1 MTTSPGAGHPA
12 AGETALAGSQARPP
26 LLRVEGLACH
36 FGGVLAVQD
45 ATFDVRHGTITGL
58 IGPNGAGKSTV
69 INLISGSTRP
79 GQGSVRFN
87 GDEIAGQRPHEIA
100 HRGIVRTFQHSNVFG
115 GLTVLEN
122 LLVGAAPWRGERV
135 SAALGRKQAWSAT
148 QSGLLDQAWDILR
161 RFGLEGIANDYARAL
176 SGGQRRLVEL
186 MRALMAQPAL
196 LLLDEPMAGV
206 HPALA
211 ASIADRLL
219 EMRDAGMTMLMVEH
233 ELRLVEKLCDPVVVM
248 ARGTVLAEGSM
259 AELQSNQEVVD
270 AYLGGGGG
278 G

>member
-1 MTTSPGAGHPA
+1 MTA
-12 AGETALAGSQARPP
+12 ESQAVTQASAT

-36 FGGVLAVQD
+36 FGGVRAVQD
-45 ATFDVRHGTITGL
+45 ATFDVRRGTITGL

-69 INLISGSTRP
+69 INLISGRTRP
-79 GQGSVRFN
+79 TRGSVRF
-87 GDEIAGQRPHEIA
+87 GGAEIVGLRPHQVA
-100 HRGIVRTFQHSNVFG
+100 RHGIVRTFQQANVFG

-122 LLVGAAPWRGERV
+122 LLVGAPPWRGE
-135 SAALGRKQAWSAT
+135 SIASALGPKRAWSGREAE
-148 QSGLLDQAWDILR
+148 LLELAWELLR
-161 RFGLEGIANDYARAL
+161 RFGLEVIANEYAKAL

-186 MRALMAQPAL
+186 MRALMARPRL

-206 HPALA
+206 SPSLAL
-211 ASIADRLL
+211 SVADRLMEL
-219 EMRDAGMTMLMVEH
+219 RDEGMTMLMVEH

-270 AYLGGGGG
+270 AYLGGAGGR
-278 G
+278 

>member
-1 MTTSPGAGHPA
+1 MTAESPAV
-12 AGETALAGSQARPP
+12 TQPP
-26 LLRVEGLACH
+26 DTLLRVEGLACH

-45 ATFDVRHGTITGL
+45 ATFDVRRGTITGL

-69 INLISGSTRP
+69 INLISGVARP
-79 GQGSVRFN
+79 ARGSVRFD
-87 GDEIAGQRPHEIA
+87 GREIVGQRPHQVA
-100 HRGIVRTFQHSNVFG
+100 RHGIVRTFQQANVFG

-122 LLVGAAPWRGERV
+122 LLVGAAPWRGERIT
-135 SAALGRKQAWSAT
+135 AALGRKRAWSGPQT
-148 QSGLLDQAWDILR
+148 ELIDLAWDVLR
-161 RFGLEGIANDYARAL
+161 RFGLEDIANDYARAL

-186 MRALMAQPAL
+186 MRALMGQPKL

-206 HPALA
+206 SPSLAL
-211 ASIADRLL
+211 SIADRLMEL
-219 EMRDAGMTMLMVEH
+219 RAAGMTMLMVEH

-278 G
+278 

>member
-1 MTTSPGAGHPA
+1 MTAKSPAVPPPA
-12 AGETALAGSQARPP
+12 T
-26 LLRVEGLACH
+26 LLQVEGLACH

-45 ATFDVRHGTITGL
+45 ATFDVRRGTITGL

-69 INLISGSTRP
+69 INLISGVASPTR
-79 GQGSVRFN
+79 GSVRFD
-87 GDEIAGQRPHEIA
+87 GREIVGQRPHVVA
-100 HRGIVRTFQHSNVFG
+100 RHGIVRTFQRANVFG

-122 LLVGAAPWRGERV
+122 LLVGAAPWRGERIT
-135 SAALGRKQAWSAT
+135 AALGRKRAWSPAQT
-148 QSGLLDQAWDILR
+148 ELIDHAWDVLR
-161 RFGLEGIANDYARAL
+161 RFGLEAIANDYAKAL

-186 MRALMAQPAL
+186 MRALMAKL

-206 HPALA
+206 SPSLVP
-211 ASIADRLL
+211 SIADRLMEL
-219 EMRDAGMTMLMVEH
+219 RAAGMTMLMVEH

-278 G
+278 

>member
-100 HRGIVRTFQHSNVFG
+100 HRGIVRTFQQANVFG

-219 EMRDAGMTMLMVEH
+219 EMRDEGMTMLMVEH